1 MPSSFQ
7 TWPAYRYTLT
17 VQYAKSHVTSAWELH
32 SLARNTYI
40 GSVVAPVP
48 FTPEPFAQASDAL
61 RRFCSSGATPHI
73 SLEEIPAPGRLAP
86 WAFALNGDVDAS
98 AVPHT
103 PSCEDEVATGRVVLL
118 YDPSEPEAWNG
129 QFRMVTYIRAELEHE
144 LGQEAL
150 LGPVAWSWLT
160 DALETYDCD
169 VSEVGGTTTRALSE
183 SFGTLA
189 ARPATIDLEMRASWT
204 PVVKQPKELE
214 AHVHAWAHL
223 LSTVAGVPPLPEGV
237 SAFPGRL
244 R

>member
-1 MPSSFQ
+1 M
-7 TWPAYRYTLT
+7 
-17 VQYAKSHVTSAWELH
+17 
-32 SLARNTYI
+32 
-40 GSVVAPVP
+40 VVPVP
-48 FTPEPFAQASDAL
+48 FTPEPFAQASDVL
-61 RRFCSSGATPHI
+61 RAFCESGDTPHI
-73 SLEEIPAPGRLAP
+73 AIEEIPAPGRLAP
-86 WAFALNGDVDAS
+86 WAFALNGDVDAA

-118 YDPSEPEAWNG
+118 YDPSSPDAWKG
-129 QFRMVTYIRAELEHE
+129 PFRMVTYIRAELEQE

-160 DALETYDCD
+160 DALEVNDCD
-169 VSEVGGTTTRALSE
+169 VTEVGGTTTRALSE

-204 PVVKQPKELE
+204 PLIDSPAAIES
-214 AHVHAWAHL
+214 HVRAWAHL
-223 LSTVAGVPPLPEGV
+223 LATVAGVPPLPEGV